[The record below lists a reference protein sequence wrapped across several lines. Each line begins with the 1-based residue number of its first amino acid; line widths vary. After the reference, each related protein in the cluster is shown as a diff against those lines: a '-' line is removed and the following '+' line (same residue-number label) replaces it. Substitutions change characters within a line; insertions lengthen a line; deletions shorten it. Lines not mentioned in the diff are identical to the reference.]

1 MGKVAEYLGTWG
13 RDENNMAKYEVK
25 QTAVSQVLADVRSD
39 KIAIPEL
46 QRPFVW
52 KTSQVRDLMDSLYN
66 GYPVGYLITWQSVG
80 AKLKGGQVAAHQQIL
95 IDGQQRVTALRA
107 AIAGQPVVGKR
118 YEKRRIAISF
128 NPLTEEFATRTPAIS
143 NSSQWIHD
151 ISEFFSGTSQLTFL
165 RRYFEKN
172 PDTDERQVE
181 AAVARLA
188 GIEHAQVGVISLADN
203 LDVDTVA
210 EIFVRINAKGVP
222 LSSADFV
229 MSKIATYG
237 DEGRNLRKLIDYFC
251 HLSVSGHAF
260 DDIRENDE
268 EFSASGHL
276 AKIQWLQQQ
285 SDELFQPEYTD
296 VIRIAG
302 LVGFSRG
309 KAGAIVSELAGLDP
323 ATRRIDESR
332 IPGAYARFSHAL
344 DQLVR
349 KTHVERFV
357 MMIKS
362 AGFIDSSMIGSK
374 NALNFAYALYLRLR
388 SNEQLSEGER
398 SQIVKR
404 WFVMTLLTGRAVGS
418 FESTWETDLR
428 RIEEQG
434 AADYLRLIETSELG
448 EGFWDVALP
457 QELVSPSKRSP
468 AFQIFL
474 AALVSKGA
482 RGFLS
487 KSINVAQMIE
497 GHGDMH
503 HIVPKNHLVK
513 NGYPKQGDYN
523 QVANFALTE
532 TPINIAIKDYPPK
545 EYMAWLSRQ
554 TETGDLK
561 IGEITQYEDLKTNL
575 TENAIPEFIHEVTA
589 ENYPEFLEAR
599 RKLMAQMIRDYYRTL

>member
-1 MGKVAEYLGTWG
+1 MA
-13 RDENNMAKYEVK
+13 MAKYEVK

-107 AIAGQPVVGKR
+107 AIAGQPVIGRR
-118 YEKRRIAISF
+118 YEKKRIAIAF

-165 RRYFEKN
+165 RKYFEKN
-172 PDTDERQVE
+172 PDENEAQVE

-188 GIEHAQVGVISLADN
+188 GMEHAQIGVISLADN

-237 DEGRNLRKLIDYFC
+237 DKGRNLRKLIDYFC
-251 HLSVSGHAF
+251 HLSISGHAF
-260 DDIRENDE
+260 ADIRENDR
-268 EFSASGHL
+268 EFSESGYL
-276 AKIQWLQQQ
+276 EKIQWLQNQ

-309 KAGAIVSELAGLDP
+309 KAGAIVSELSGLDP
-323 ATRRIDESR
+323 ATRKIDESR
-332 IPGAYARFSHAL
+332 IPAAFDRFGDAL
-344 DQLVR
+344 DQIVR
-349 KTHVERFV
+349 RTHVERFV

-362 AGFIDSSMIGSK
+362 AGFIDSSMIGSR

-388 SNEQLSEGER
+388 NNGQLSEGQR
-398 SQIVKR
+398 SKLVKR

-434 AADYLRLIETSELG
+434 AAEYLHLIESSELG
-448 EGFWDVALP
+448 EGFWEVALP
-457 QELVSPSKRSP
+457 QELVTPSKRNP

-487 KSINVAQMIE
+487 KSVKVAQMIE

-503 HIVPKNHLVK
+503 HIVPKNHLIK
-513 NGYPKQGDYN
+513 NGCPKQGDYN

-532 TPINIAIKDYPPK
+532 TPINIAIKDHPPA
-545 EYMAWLSRQ
+545 EYMAWLDTQ
-554 TETGDLK
+554 IDTGELK
-561 IGEITQYEDLKTNL
+561 LGEIIQRDDLDRNL
-575 TENAIPEFIHEVTA
+575 AENAIPAFIHEVTA
-589 ENYPEFLEAR
+589 ENYPAFLDAR
-599 RKLMAQMIRDYYRTL
+599 RKLMARVIRDYYLNL

>member
-1 MGKVAEYLGTWG
+1 
-13 RDENNMAKYEVK
+13 MAKYEVK

-52 KTSQVRDLMDSLYN
+52 KTSQVRDLMDSLYK

-80 AKLKGGQVAAHQQIL
+80 AKLKGGEVAAHQQIL

-118 YEKRRIAISF
+118 YQKKRIVVSF
-128 NPLTEEFATRTPAIS
+128 NPLTEEFATLTPAIR

-151 ISEFFSGTSQLTFL
+151 ISEIFAGTSQLTFL

-172 PDTDERQVE
+172 PDADEGQVE
-181 AAVARLA
+181 AAVGKLA
-188 GIEHAQVGVISLADN
+188 NIEHAQVGVISLNDD
-203 LDVDTVA
+203 LDVETVA

-260 DDIRENDE
+260 DDISENDK
-268 EFSASGHL
+268 EFADSEHL
-276 AKIQWLQQQ
+276 GKIQWLKNQ

-309 KAGAIVSELAGLDP
+309 KASAIVSELSGLDP
-323 ATRRIDESR
+323 ETRKIDESR
-332 IPGAYARFSHAL
+332 IPDAYARFSSAL

-349 KTHVERFV
+349 KTHLERFV

-362 AGFIDSSMIGSK
+362 AGFIDASMIGSK

-388 SNEQLSEGER
+388 DDDQLNEGER
-398 SQIVKR
+398 AKIVKR

-418 FESTWETDLR
+418 FESTWEMDLR
-428 RIEEQG
+428 RISEQG
-434 AADYLRLIETSELG
+434 AADYLRVIESSELG
-448 EGFWDVALP
+448 DGFWDVALH
-457 QELVSPSKRSP
+457 QQLVSPSKRSP
-468 AFQIFL
+468 AFQIYL
-474 AALVSKGA
+474 AARVNNGG

-487 KSINVAQMIE
+487 KSVSVAQMIE

-503 HIVPKNHLVK
+503 HIVPKNYLIK
-513 NGYPKQGDYN
+513 NGFPKQGDYN
-523 QVANFALTE
+523 QVANLALTE
-532 TPINIAIKDYPPK
+532 TPINIAIKDHPPQ
-545 EYMAWLSRQ
+545 EYMAWVAEQIDS
-554 TETGDLK
+554 GGLK
-561 IGEITQYEDLKTNL
+561 IGEITVQADLEENL
-575 TENAIPEFIHEVTA
+575 RDNAIPDFIHDVT
-589 ENYPEFLEAR
+589 ESNYQDFLEAR
-599 RKLMAQMIRDYYRTL
+599 RELMAKMIRDYYEAL

>member
-1 MGKVAEYLGTWG
+1 
-13 RDENNMAKYEVK
+13 MAKYEVK

-80 AKLKGGQVAAHQQIL
+80 AKLKGGEVAAHQQIL

-107 AIAGQPVVGKR
+107 AVAGQPVVGKR
-118 YEKRRIAISF
+118 YQKKRIAIAF
-128 NPLTEEFATRTPAIS
+128 NPLAEEFATRTPAIS
-143 NSSQWIHD
+143 NSRQWIDD
-151 ISEFFSGTSQLTFL
+151 ISEFFSGGSQLSFL
-165 RRYFEKN
+165 RRYFNAN
-172 PDTDERQVE
+172 PDAEEEQVE
-181 AAVARLA
+181 SAINKLA
-188 GIEHAQVGVISLADN
+188 GIEHAQVGVISLNDD
-203 LDVDTVA
+203 LDVETVA

-251 HLSVSGHAF
+251 HLTVSGHAF

-268 EFSASGHL
+268 EFAASQHL
-276 AKIQWLQQQ
+276 EKIQWLKRQ

-309 KAGAIVSELAGLDP
+309 KAGAIVSELSGLDP
-323 ATRRIDESR
+323 ETRKIDESR
-332 IPGAYARFSHAL
+332 IPDAYARFSDAL

-349 KTHVERFV
+349 KTHLERFV

-362 AGFIDSSMIGSK
+362 AGFIDASMIGSK

-388 SNEQLSEGER
+388 NDDQLSEGER
-398 SQIVKR
+398 ARIVKR

-428 RIEEQG
+428 RISEHG
-434 AADYLRLIETSELG
+434 ADGYLRILEKSELG
-448 EGFWDVALP
+448 DGFWKVALL

-468 AFQIFL
+468 AFQIYL
-474 AALVSKGA
+474 AALVSKGV

-503 HIVPKNHLVK
+503 HIVPKNYLIK
-513 NGYPKQGDYN
+513 NGFPKQGDYN

-532 TPINIAIKDYPPK
+532 TPINIAIKDYPPQT
-545 EYMAWLSRQ
+545 YMAKVKSQ
-554 TETGDLK
+554 CDTGELTL
-561 IGEITQYEDLKTNL
+561 GEITHLADLQANL
-575 TENAIPEFIHEVTA
+575 RENAIPDFLDTVTA
-589 ENYPEFLEAR
+589 VNYRDFLAAR
-599 RKLMAQMIRDYYRTL
+599 RKLMAQMIRHYYESL

>member
-1 MGKVAEYLGTWG
+1 MK
-13 RDENNMAKYEVK
+13 KYEVK

-107 AIAGQPVVGKR
+107 AIAGQFVIGQR
-118 YEKRRIAISF
+118 YEKKRIAISF
-128 NPLTEEFATRTPAIS
+128 NPLTEEFATLTPAIR

-151 ISEFFSGTSQLTFL
+151 ISEFFSGTGQLTFL
-165 RRYFEKN
+165 RRYFESN
-172 PDTDERQVE
+172 PDADEKQVE
-181 AAVARLA
+181 AAITRLA
-188 GIEHAQVGVISLADN
+188 DIQHAQVGVISLADN

-260 DDIRENDE
+260 DDIRENDK
-268 EFSASGHL
+268 EFAASGFL
-276 AKIQWLQQQ
+276 DKIKWLQGQ
-285 SDELFQPEYTD
+285 SDEIFQPDYTD

-309 KAGAIVSELAGLDP
+309 KAGAIVSELSGLDP
-323 ATRRIDESR
+323 QTRKIDESL
-332 IPGAYARFSHAL
+332 IPGAYARFGEAL
-344 DQLVR
+344 EQLVR

-388 SNEQLSEGER
+388 CNDQLTEGER
-398 SQIVKR
+398 SKIVKR
-404 WFVMTLLTGRAVGS
+404 WFVMSLLTGRAVGS
-418 FESTWETDLR
+418 FESIWETDLR
-428 RIEEQG
+428 RIDEQG
-434 AADYLRLIETSELG
+434 ADEYLRLIEKSALG
-448 EGFWDVALP
+448 EGFWEVALP
-457 QELVSPSKRSP
+457 QDLVSPSKRSP
-468 AFQIFL
+468 SFQIFL
-474 AALVSKGA
+474 AAMVSKGA

-487 KSINVAQMIE
+487 KSVTVRQMIE

-503 HIVPKNHLVK
+503 HIVPKNHLIK
-513 NGYPKQGDYN
+513 NGYPKQNDYN
-523 QVANFALTE
+523 QVANFVLTE
-532 TPINIAIKDYPPK
+532 TAINIAIKDRPPT
-545 EYMAWLSRQ
+545 EYMSWAAEQ
-554 TETGDLK
+554 VETGILK
-561 IGEITQYEDLKTNL
+561 IGEITSQSDLENNL
-575 TENAIPEFIHEVTA
+575 EEHAIPNSINAVSSA
-589 ENYPEFLEAR
+589 NYMGFLGAR
-599 RKLMAQMIRDYYRTL
+599 RELMAQKIRSYYESL

>member
-1 MGKVAEYLGTWG
+1 
-13 RDENNMAKYEVK
+13 MAKYEVK

-52 KTSQVRDLMDSLYN
+52 KTSQVRDLMDSLYK

-80 AKLKGGQVAAHQQIL
+80 AKLKGGDIAAHQQIL

-107 AIAGQPVVGKR
+107 AIAGQPVIGKR
-118 YEKRRIAISF
+118 YEKKHIVISF

-143 NSSQWIHD
+143 NSRQWID
-151 ISEFFSGTSQLTFL
+151 NISELFSGTSQLTFL

-172 PDTDERQVE
+172 PDADEGQVE
-181 AAVARLA
+181 TAVAKLA
-188 GIEHAQVGVISLADN
+188 SIEHAQVGVISLNDD
-203 LDVDTVA
+203 LDVETVA

-260 DDIRENDE
+260 DDISENDK
-268 EFSASGHL
+268 EFSDSEHL
-276 AKIQWLQQQ
+276 AKIQWLKNQ

-309 KAGAIVSELAGLDP
+309 KASAIVSELSGLDP
-323 ATRRIDESR
+323 ETRKIDESR
-332 IPGAYARFSHAL
+332 IPDAYARFSSAL

-349 KTHVERFV
+349 KTHLERFV

-362 AGFIDSSMIGSK
+362 AGFIDASMIGSK

-388 SNEQLSEGER
+388 DDDQLTEGER
-398 SQIVKR
+398 AKIVKR

-428 RIEEQG
+428 RISEQG
-434 AADYLRLIETSELG
+434 AENYLRVIETSELG
-448 EGFWDVALP
+448 DGFWEVALL
-457 QELVSPSKRSP
+457 QQLVSPSKRSP
-468 AFQIFL
+468 AFQIYL
-474 AALVSKGA
+474 AARVSKGG

-487 KSINVAQMIE
+487 KSVSVAQMIE

-503 HIVPKNHLVK
+503 HIVPKNYLIK
-513 NGYPKQGDYN
+513 NGFPKQGDYN

-532 TPINIAIKDYPPK
+532 TPINIAIKDHPPQV
-545 EYMAWLSRQ
+545 YMGWIADQISSGQ
-554 TETGDLK
+554 LK
-561 IGEITQYEDLKTNL
+561 IGEITDHNALVSNL
-575 TENAIPEFIHEVTA
+575 AENAIPEFIHNVTA
-589 ENYPEFLEAR
+589 DNYQNFLKAR
-599 RKLMAQMIRDYYRTL
+599 RKLMGKMIREYYEAL

>member
-1 MGKVAEYLGTWG
+1 
-13 RDENNMAKYEVK
+13 MAKYEVK

-52 KTSQVRDLMDSLYN
+52 KTSQVRDLMDSLYH

-118 YEKRRIAISF
+118 YENKRIAISF
-128 NPLTEEFATRTPAIS
+128 NPLTEEFATRTPAIGK
-143 NSSQWIHD
+143 SSQWIHD
-151 ISEFFSGTSQLTFL
+151 ISEFFSGASQLTFL
-165 RRYFEKN
+165 RKYFDKN
-172 PDTDERQVE
+172 PDADEGQVE
-181 AAVARLA
+181 AAVAKLA

-260 DDIRENDE
+260 KDISENDE
-268 EFSASGHL
+268 EFTASGHL
-276 AKIQWLQQQ
+276 AKIQWLQNQ

-309 KAGAIVSELAGLDP
+309 KAGAIVSELSGLDP
-323 ATRRIDESR
+323 QTRKIDESR
-332 IPGAYARFSHAL
+332 IPDAFARFGHAL
-344 DQLVR
+344 DQIVR

-388 SNEQLSEGER
+388 DNEHLSEGQR

-418 FESTWETDLR
+418 FESTWEKDLR
-428 RIEEQG
+428 RIEELG
-434 AADYLRLIETSELG
+434 AAEYLLNIEAAELS
-448 EGFWDVALP
+448 EGFWDVALL

-474 AALVSKGA
+474 AALVRKGA

-503 HIVPKNHLVK
+503 HIVPKNHLIK
-513 NGYPKQGDYN
+513 HGYPKEGDYN
-523 QVANFALTE
+523 QIANFALTE
-532 TPINIAIKDYPPK
+532 TPINITIKDHPPT
-545 EYMAWLSRQ
+545 EYMARIAQ
-554 TETGDLK
+554 QIEIGELK
-561 IGEITQYEDLKTNL
+561 IGEITHQADLEANL
-575 TENAIPEFIHEVTA
+575 AENAIPALIHEVSA
-589 ENYPEFLEAR
+589 DNYQEFLEAR
-599 RKLMAQMIRDYYRTL
+599 RKLMAETIRGYYRAL

>member
-1 MGKVAEYLGTWG
+1 
-13 RDENNMAKYEVK
+13 MAKYEVK

-503 HIVPKNHLVK
+503 HIIVADCARPRCRRDPSWPPGHLH
-513 NGYPKQGDYN
+513 YPHCFL
-523 QVANFALTE
+523 VC
-532 TPINIAIKDYPPK
+532 
-545 EYMAWLSRQ
+545 
-554 TETGDLK
+554 LK
-561 IGEITQYEDLKTNL
+561 FFH
-575 TENAIPEFIHEVTA
+575 EFIEIDFS
-589 ENYPEFLEAR
+589 NFL
-599 RKLMAQMIRDYYRTL
+599 KGFVKIDT

>member
-1 MGKVAEYLGTWG
+1 
-13 RDENNMAKYEVK
+13 MAKYEVK

-52 KTSQVRDLMDSLYN
+52 KTSQVRDLMDSLYK

-80 AKLKGGQVAAHQQIL
+80 AKLKGGEVAAHQQIL

-118 YEKRRIAISF
+118 YQKKRIVVSF
-128 NPLTEEFATRTPAIS
+128 NPLTEEFATLTPAIK

-151 ISEFFSGTSQLTFL
+151 ISEIFAGTSQLTFL

-172 PDTDERQVE
+172 PDADEGQVE
-181 AAVARLA
+181 AAVGKLA
-188 GIEHAQVGVISLADN
+188 NIEHAQVGVISLNDD
-203 LDVDTVA
+203 LDVETVA

-260 DDIRENDE
+260 DDISENDK
-268 EFSASGHL
+268 EFADSEHL
-276 AKIQWLQQQ
+276 AKIQWLKNQ

-309 KAGAIVSELAGLDP
+309 KASAIVSELSGLDP
-323 ATRRIDESR
+323 DTRKIDESR
-332 IPGAYARFSHAL
+332 IPDAYARFSSAL

-349 KTHVERFV
+349 KTHLERFV

-362 AGFIDSSMIGSK
+362 AGFIDASMIGSK

-388 SNEQLSEGER
+388 DDNQLTEGER
-398 SQIVKR
+398 AKIVKR

-428 RIEEQG
+428 RISEQG
-434 AADYLRLIETSELG
+434 AEDYLSVIESSELG
-448 EGFWDVALP
+448 DGFWQVALH
-457 QELVSPSKRSP
+457 QQLVSPSKRSP
-468 AFQIFL
+468 AFQIYL
-474 AALVSKGA
+474 AARVNNGG

-487 KSINVAQMIE
+487 KSVSVAQMIE

-503 HIVPKNHLVK
+503 HIVPKNYLIK
-513 NGYPKQGDYN
+513 NGFPKQGDYN
-523 QVANFALTE
+523 QVANLALTE
-532 TPINIAIKDYPPK
+532 TPINIAIKDHPPQ
-545 EYMAWLSRQ
+545 EYMAWMAEQIDSG
-554 TETGDLK
+554 ELK
-561 IGEITQYEDLKTNL
+561 IGEITVQADLEENL
-575 TENAIPEFIHEVTA
+575 MDNAIPDFVHDVTA
-589 ENYPEFLEAR
+589 HNYQSFLEAR
-599 RKLMAQMIRDYYRTL
+599 RELMARMIRDYYEAL

>member
-1 MGKVAEYLGTWG
+1 M
-13 RDENNMAKYEVK
+13 
-25 QTAVSQVLADVRSD
+25 
-39 KIAIPEL
+39 
-46 QRPFVW
+46 W

-80 AKLKGGQVAAHQQIL
+80 AKLKGGDVAAHQQIL

-118 YEKRRIAISF
+118 YQKKSIVISF

-143 NSSQWIHD
+143 NSRQWIDD
-151 ISEFFSGTSQLTFL
+151 ISELFSGTSQLTFL

-172 PDTDERQVE
+172 PDADEGPVE
-181 AAVARLA
+181 SAVAKLA
-188 GIEHAQVGVISLADN
+188 GIEHAQVGVISLNDD
-203 LDVDTVA
+203 LDVETVA

-251 HLSVSGHAF
+251 HLTVSGHAF

-268 EFSASGHL
+268 EFAASQHL
-276 AKIQWLQQQ
+276 EKIQWLKRQ

-309 KAGAIVSELAGLDP
+309 KAGAIVSELSGLDP
-323 ATRRIDESR
+323 ETRKIDESR
-332 IPGAYARFSHAL
+332 IPDAYQRFSNAL

-349 KTHVERFV
+349 KTHLERFV

-362 AGFIDSSMIGSK
+362 AGFIDASMIGSK

-388 SNEQLSEGER
+388 NDDQLSEGAR
-398 SQIVKR
+398 ARIVKR

-428 RIEEQG
+428 RISEHG
-434 AADYLRLIETSELG
+434 ADGYLRILEESELG
-448 EGFWDVALP
+448 DGFWKVALL

-468 AFQIFL
+468 AFQIYL
-474 AALVSKGA
+474 AALVSKGG

-503 HIVPKNHLVK
+503 HIVPKNYLIK
-513 NGYPKQGDYN
+513 NGFPKQGDYN

-532 TPINIAIKDYPPK
+532 TPINIVIKDHPPQT
-545 EYMAWLSRQ
+545 YMAKVKSQCDTGKLS
-554 TETGDLK
+554 L
-561 IGEITQYEDLKTNL
+561 GEITNL
-575 TENAIPEFIHEVTA
+575 TDLQANLIENAIPDFIDTVTA
-589 ENYPEFLEAR
+589 DNYRDFLAAR
-599 RKLMAQMIRDYYRTL
+599 RKLMAQMIRDYYEAL

>member
-1 MGKVAEYLGTWG
+1 
-13 RDENNMAKYEVK
+13 MAKYEVK

-52 KTSQVRDLMDSLYN
+52 KTSQVRDLMDSLYK

-80 AKLKGGQVAAHQQIL
+80 AKLKGGEVAAHQQIL

-118 YEKRRIAISF
+118 YQKKRIVVSF
-128 NPLTEEFATRTPAIS
+128 NPLTEEFATLTPAIR

-151 ISEFFSGTSQLTFL
+151 ISEIFAGTSQLTFL

-172 PDTDERQVE
+172 PDADEGQVE
-181 AAVARLA
+181 AAVGKLA
-188 GIEHAQVGVISLADN
+188 NIEHAQVGVISLNDD
-203 LDVDTVA
+203 LDVETVA

-260 DDIRENDE
+260 DDISENDK
-268 EFSASGHL
+268 EFADSEHL
-276 AKIQWLQQQ
+276 GKIQWLKNQ

-309 KAGAIVSELAGLDP
+309 KASAIVSELSGLDP
-323 ATRRIDESR
+323 ETRKIDESR
-332 IPGAYARFSHAL
+332 IPDAYARFSSAL

-349 KTHVERFV
+349 KTHLERFV

-362 AGFIDSSMIGSK
+362 AGFIDASMIGSK

-388 SNEQLSEGER
+388 DDDQLNEGER
-398 SQIVKR
+398 AKIVKR

-418 FESTWETDLR
+418 FESTWEMDLR
-428 RIEEQG
+428 RISEQG
-434 AADYLRLIETSELG
+434 AADYLRVIESSELG
-448 EGFWDVALP
+448 DGFWDVALH
-457 QELVSPSKRSP
+457 QQLVSPSKRSP
-468 AFQIFL
+468 AFQIYL
-474 AALVSKGA
+474 AARVNNGG

-487 KSINVAQMIE
+487 KSVSVAQMIE

-503 HIVPKNHLVK
+503 HIVPKNYLIK
-513 NGYPKQGDYN
+513 NGFPKQGDYN
-523 QVANFALTE
+523 QIANLALTE
-532 TPINIAIKDYPPK
+532 TPINIAIKDHPPQ
-545 EYMAWLSRQ
+545 EYMAWVAEQIDS
-554 TETGDLK
+554 GGLK
-561 IGEITQYEDLKTNL
+561 IGEITVQADLEENL
-575 TENAIPEFIHEVTA
+575 RDNAIPDFIHDVTA
-589 ENYPEFLEAR
+589 HNYQDFLEAR
-599 RKLMAQMIRDYYRTL
+599 RELMAKMIRDYYEAL

>member
-1 MGKVAEYLGTWG
+1 
-13 RDENNMAKYEVK
+13 MAKYEVK
-25 QTAVSQVLADVRSD
+25 QTAVSQVLSDVRSD

-80 AKLKGGQVAAHQQIL
+80 AKLKGGEVAAHQQIL

-107 AIAGQPVVGKR
+107 AIAGQPVVGRR
-118 YEKRRIAISF
+118 YEKKRIAISF
-128 NPLTEEFATRTPAIS
+128 NPLTEEFATRTPAITNS
-143 NSSQWIHD
+143 NQWIHD

-165 RRYFEKN
+165 RRYFKLN
-172 PDTDERQVE
+172 PEADEATVE
-181 AAVARLA
+181 ASVAKLA
-188 GIEHAQVGVISLADN
+188 NIEHAQVGVISLADN

-260 DDIRENDE
+260 KDIRENDQ
-268 EFSASGHL
+268 EFSDSGHL
-276 AKIQWLQQQ
+276 AKIQWLQNQ

-309 KAGAIVSELAGLDP
+309 KAGAIVSELSGLDP
-323 ATRRIDESR
+323 ATRKIDESR
-332 IPGAYARFSHAL
+332 IPEAFARFGHAL
-344 DQLVR
+344 DEMVR

-388 SNEQLSEGER
+388 GNNQLSEGQR
-398 SQIVKR
+398 SRLVKR

-428 RIEEQG
+428 RIEERG
-434 AADYLRLIETSELG
+434 VEEYLRLIEASELG
-448 EGFWDVALP
+448 EGFWEVALP

-474 AALVSKGA
+474 AARVNRTA

-532 TPINIAIKDYPPK
+532 TPINIAIKDLPPK
-545 EYMAWLSRQ
+545 EYMAMMSRQ
-554 TETGDLK
+554 IETGELK
-561 IGEITQYEDLKTNL
+561 IGEITQRSDLEMNL
-575 TENAIPEFIHEVTA
+575 KENAIPEFIDEVSA

-599 RKLMAQMIRDYYRTL
+599 RKLMAQTIRDYYRDL

>member
-1 MGKVAEYLGTWG
+1 
-13 RDENNMAKYEVK
+13 MAKYEVK

-52 KTSQVRDLMDSLYN
+52 KTSQVRDLMDSLYK

-80 AKLKGGQVAAHQQIL
+80 AKLKGGDIAAHQQIL

-107 AIAGQPVVGKR
+107 AIAGQPVIGKR
-118 YEKRRIAISF
+118 YEKKHIVISF

-143 NSSQWIHD
+143 NSRQWID
-151 ISEFFSGTSQLTFL
+151 NISELFSGTSQLTFL

-172 PDTDERQVE
+172 PDADEGQVE
-181 AAVARLA
+181 TAVAKLA
-188 GIEHAQVGVISLADN
+188 SIEHAQVGVISLNDD
-203 LDVDTVA
+203 LDVETVA

-260 DDIRENDE
+260 DDISENDK
-268 EFSASGHL
+268 EFSDSEHL
-276 AKIQWLQQQ
+276 AKIQWLKNQ

-309 KAGAIVSELAGLDP
+309 KASAIVSELSGLDP
-323 ATRRIDESR
+323 ETRKIDESR
-332 IPGAYARFSHAL
+332 IPDAYARFSSAL

-349 KTHVERFV
+349 KMHLERFV

-362 AGFIDSSMIGSK
+362 AGFIDASMIGSK

-388 SNEQLSEGER
+388 DDDQLTEGER
-398 SQIVKR
+398 AKIVKR

-428 RIEEQG
+428 RISEQG
-434 AADYLRLIETSELG
+434 AENYLRVIETSELG
-448 EGFWDVALP
+448 DGFWEVALL
-457 QELVSPSKRSP
+457 QQLVSPSKRSP
-468 AFQIFL
+468 AFQIYL
-474 AALVSKGA
+474 AARVSKGG

-487 KSINVAQMIE
+487 KSVSVAQMIE

-503 HIVPKNHLVK
+503 HIVPKNYLIK
-513 NGYPKQGDYN
+513 NGFPKQGDYN

-532 TPINIAIKDYPPK
+532 TPINIAIKDHPPQV
-545 EYMAWLSRQ
+545 YMGWIADQISSGQ
-554 TETGDLK
+554 LK
-561 IGEITQYEDLKTNL
+561 IGEITDHNALVSNL
-575 TENAIPEFIHEVTA
+575 AENAIPEFIHNVTA
-589 ENYPEFLEAR
+589 DNYQNFLKAR
-599 RKLMAQMIRDYYRTL
+599 RKLMGKMIREYYEAL

>member
-1 MGKVAEYLGTWG
+1 
-13 RDENNMAKYEVK
+13 MAKYEVK
-25 QTAVSQVLADVRSD
+25 QTAVSQVLSDVRSD

-107 AIAGQPVVGKR
+107 AIAGQPVVGR
-118 YEKRRIAISF
+118 QYEKRRIVISF

-165 RRYFEKN
+165 RHYFDRN
-172 PDTDERQVE
+172 PEADEAQVE
-181 AAVARLA
+181 AAVTRLA
-188 GIEHAQVGVISLADN
+188 AIENAQVGVISLADD

-260 DDIRENDE
+260 EDIRENDE
-268 EFSASGHL
+268 EFANSGHL
-276 AKIQWLQQQ
+276 AKIQWLQNQ

-309 KAGAIVSELAGLDP
+309 KAGAIVSELSGLDP
-323 ATRRIDESR
+323 STRKIDESR
-332 IPGAYARFSHAL
+332 IPDAFARFGNAL
-344 DQLVR
+344 DELVR

-388 SNEQLSEGER
+388 SNDQLSEGQR
-398 SQIVKR
+398 AQLVKR

-428 RIEEQG
+428 RIEERG
-434 AADYLRLIETSELG
+434 VEEYLRLIEASELG
-448 EGFWDVALP
+448 EGFWEVALP

-474 AALVSKGA
+474 AARVNRAA

-532 TPINIAIKDYPPK
+532 TPINIAIKDLPPK
-545 EYMAWLSRQ
+545 EYMAMMSRQ
-554 TETGDLK
+554 IETGELK
-561 IGEITQYEDLKTNL
+561 IGEITQRSDLEVNL
-575 TENAIPEFIHEVTA
+575 KENAIPDFIDEVSA

-599 RKLMAQMIRDYYRTL
+599 RKLMAQTIRDYYWDL

>member
-1 MGKVAEYLGTWG
+1 
-13 RDENNMAKYEVK
+13 MAKYEVK
-25 QTAVSQVLADVRSD
+25 QTAISQVLADVRSD

-52 KTSQVRDLMDSLYN
+52 KTPQVRDLMDSLYK

-80 AKLKGGQVAAHQQIL
+80 AKLKGGKVAAHQQIL

-118 YEKRRIAISF
+118 YEKKRIVISF
-128 NPLTEEFATRTPAIS
+128 NPLTEEFATQTPAIRH
-143 NSSQWIHD
+143 SSQWIHD

-165 RRYFEKN
+165 RRYFERN
-172 PDTDERQVE
+172 PDADEAQVE

-260 DDIRENDE
+260 IDIRQNDE
-268 EFSASGHL
+268 EFTASGYL
-276 AKIQWLQQQ
+276 DKIQWLKNQ
-285 SDELFQPEYTD
+285 SDELFQPDYTD

-309 KAGAIVSELAGLDP
+309 KAGAIVSELSGLDP
-323 ATRRIDESR
+323 QTRKIDESL
-332 IPGAYARFSHAL
+332 IPGAYSRFGSAL
-344 DQLVR
+344 GQLVR

-388 SNEQLSEGER
+388 SNEQLTEGER
-398 SQIVKR
+398 SKIVKR
-404 WFVMTLLTGRAVGS
+404 WFVMILLTGRAVGS

-428 RIEEQG
+428 RIDEQG
-434 AADYLRLIETSELG
+434 AAEYLRLIEASELG
-448 EGFWDVALP
+448 DGFWEVALP

-468 AFQIFL
+468 AFQVFL
-474 AALVSKGA
+474 ATLVSKSA

-487 KSINVAQMIE
+487 KSINVTQMIE

-513 NGYPKQGDYN
+513 NGFPKQGDYN

-532 TPINIAIKDYPPK
+532 TAINIAIKDLPPK
-545 EYMAWLSRQ
+545 EYMARVAAQ
-554 TETGDLK
+554 IETGVLG
-561 IGEITQYEDLKTNL
+561 IGEITIQSDLETNL
-575 TENAIPEFIHEVTA
+575 AENAIPAFIDEVSA
-589 ENYPEFLEAR
+589 DNYSLFLEAR
-599 RKLMAQMIRDYYRTL
+599 RKLMAQKIRNYYEAL

>member
-1 MGKVAEYLGTWG
+1 
-13 RDENNMAKYEVK
+13 MAKYEVK

-52 KTSQVRDLMDSLYN
+52 KTSQVRDLMDSLYH

-80 AKLKGGQVAAHQQIL
+80 AKLKGGKVAAHQQIL

-107 AIAGQPVVGKR
+107 AIAGQPVIGKR
-118 YEKRRIAISF
+118 YENKRITISF

-143 NSSQWIHD
+143 KSNQWIHD
-151 ISEFFSGTSQLTFL
+151 ISELFSGVSQLTFL
-165 RRYFEKN
+165 RKYFEKN
-172 PDTDERQVE
+172 PDADEGQVE
-181 AAVARLA
+181 AAVTKLA
-188 GIEHAQVGVISLADN
+188 GIEHAQVGVITLADD

-260 DDIRENDE
+260 EDIRENDE
-268 EFSASGHL
+268 EFTASGYL
-276 AKIQWLQQQ
+276 NKIQWLKDQ

-309 KAGAIVSELAGLDP
+309 KAGAIVSELSGLDP
-323 ATRRIDESR
+323 ETRKIDESR
-332 IPGAYARFSHAL
+332 IPDAFARFGHAL
-344 DQLVR
+344 DQIVR

-388 SNEQLSEGER
+388 DNEHLSEGLR

-418 FESTWETDLR
+418 FESTWEKDLR

-434 AADYLRLIETSELG
+434 AAEYLLNIEAAELG
-448 EGFWDVALP
+448 EGFWDLALP
-457 QELVSPSKRSP
+457 QDLVSPSKRSP

-503 HIVPKNHLVK
+503 HIVPKNHLIK
-513 NGYPKQGDYN
+513 NGYPKEGDYN

-532 TPINIAIKDYPPK
+532 TSINITIKDHPPT
-545 EYMAWLSRQ
+545 EYMAWLAQ
-554 TETGDLK
+554 QIETEELK
-561 IGEITQYEDLKTNL
+561 IGEITQQADLEANL
-575 TENAIPEFIHEVTA
+575 TDNAIPAFIHGVSA
-589 ENYPEFLEAR
+589 ANYKEFLEAR
-599 RKLMAQMIRDYYRTL
+599 RKLMAEVIRGYYQAL

>member
-1 MGKVAEYLGTWG
+1 
-13 RDENNMAKYEVK
+13 MAKYEVK
-25 QTAVSQVLADVRSD
+25 QTAVSQVLSDVRSD

-107 AIAGQPVVGKR
+107 AIAGQPVVGR
-118 YEKRRIAISF
+118 QYDKRRIAISF

-151 ISEFFSGTSQLTFL
+151 ISEFFSGNSQLTFL
-165 RRYFEKN
+165 RQYFDRN
-172 PDTDERQVE
+172 PGVDEAQVE
-181 AAVARLA
+181 SAVTRLA
-188 GIEHAQVGVISLADN
+188 AIENAQVGVISLADN

-251 HLSVSGHAF
+251 HLSVSGHAYE
-260 DDIRENDE
+260 DIRENDR
-268 EFSASGHL
+268 EFADSGHL
-276 AKIQWLQQQ
+276 AKIQWLQSQ
-285 SDELFQPEYTD
+285 SDELFQPEYND

-309 KAGAIVSELAGLDP
+309 KAGAIVSELSGLDP
-323 ATRRIDESR
+323 ATRKIDESR
-332 IPGAYARFSHAL
+332 IPDAFARFGHAL
-344 DQLVR
+344 DELVR

-374 NALNFAYALYLRLR
+374 NAFNFAYALYLRLR
-388 SNEQLSEGER
+388 SNDKMSEGER
-398 SQIVKR
+398 SRLVKR

-434 AADYLRLIETSELG
+434 VDDYLRLIEASELG

-457 QELVSPSKRSP
+457 QELVSPSRRSP
-468 AFQIFL
+468 AFQIYL
-474 AALVSKGA
+474 AARVNRSA

-532 TPINIAIKDYPPK
+532 TPINIAIKDNPPR
-545 EYMAWLSRQ
+545 EYMAWLNRQ
-554 TETGDLK
+554 IETGELK
-561 IGEITQYEDLKTNL
+561 IGEITQQSDLEANL
-575 TENAIPEFIHEVTA
+575 KENAIPDFINEVSA
-589 ENYPEFLEAR
+589 ENYPQFLEAR
-599 RKLMAQMIRDYYRTL
+599 RKLMAQTIRDFYWDL

>member
-1 MGKVAEYLGTWG
+1 M
-13 RDENNMAKYEVK
+13 RKYEVK
-25 QTAVSQVLADVRSD
+25 QTAVSQILADVHSD

-80 AKLKGGQVAAHQQIL
+80 AKLKGGQVAAYQQIL

-107 AIAGQPVVGKR
+107 AIAGQPVIGKR
-118 YEKRRIAISF
+118 YEKKRIVISF
-128 NPLTEEFATRTPAIS
+128 NPQTEEFATWTPAIG

-151 ISEFFSGTSQLTFL
+151 ISEFYSGTSQLTFFL
-165 RRYFEKN
+165 NYFQKN
-172 PDTDERQVE
+172 TNANKTQVE
-181 AAVARLA
+181 AAVTRLA
-188 GIEHAQVGVISLADN
+188 NIVHAQVGIISLADD

-210 EIFVRINAKGVP
+210 EIFVRINSKGVP

-251 HLSVSGHAF
+251 HLSVSGHAY
-260 DDIRENDE
+260 DDIRNNDK
-268 EFSASGHL
+268 EFTASDNL
-276 AKIQWLQQQ
+276 KKIQWLQSQ
-285 SDELFQPEYTD
+285 SNELFQPDYTD

-309 KAGAIVSELAGLDP
+309 KAGAIVSELSGLDP
-323 ATRRIDESR
+323 QTRKIDTSL
-332 IPGAYARFSHAL
+332 IPGAYERFGNAL
-344 DQLVR
+344 DLLVS

-362 AGFIDSSMIGSK
+362 AGFIDSRMIGSK

-388 SNEQLSEGER
+388 CNNQLTEGDR
-398 SQIVKR
+398 SKIVKR

-428 RIEEQG
+428 RIAEQG
-434 AADYLRLIETSELG
+434 PNEYLKLIEKSELG
-448 EGFWDVALP
+448 ASFWEVALP
-457 QELVSPSKRSP
+457 QELVSSSKRSP

-474 AALVSKGA
+474 AALASKGA

-487 KSINVAQMIE
+487 KSVNVTQMIA
-497 GHGDMH
+497 GSGDMH
-503 HIVPKNHLVK
+503 HIIPKNHLIK
-513 NGYPKQGDYN
+513 NGYPKQDDYN
-523 QVANFALTE
+523 QVANFVLTE
-532 TPINIAIKDYPPK
+532 TAINIAIKDYPPK
-545 EYMAWLSRQ
+545 EYMSWITAQINS
-554 TETGDLK
+554 GKLK
-561 IGEITQYEDLKTNL
+561 LGEIISQKDLEANL
-575 TENAIPEFIHEVTA
+575 EENAIPTFINEVNSD
-589 ENYPEFLEAR
+589 NYLAFLEAR
-599 RKLMAQMIRDYYRTL
+599 RKLIAQKIREYYESL

>member
-1 MGKVAEYLGTWG
+1 
-13 RDENNMAKYEVK
+13 MAKYEVK

-107 AIAGQPVVGKR
+107 AIAGRPVVGRR

-128 NPLTEEFATRTPAIS
+128 NPITEEFATRTPAIS

-151 ISEFFSGTSQLTFL
+151 ISEFFSGSSQLTFL

-172 PDTDERQVE
+172 PDADEAQVE

-260 DDIRENDE
+260 EDIRENDE
-268 EFSASGHL
+268 EFSVSGHL
-276 AKIQWLQQQ
+276 AKIQWLQNQ

-323 ATRRIDESR
+323 ATRKIDESR
-332 IPGAYARFSHAL
+332 IPDAYARFGHAL

-388 SNEQLSEGER
+388 SDEKLSEGER
-398 SQIVKR
+398 SRIVKR

-503 HIVPKNHLVK
+503 HIVPKNHLIR

-523 QVANFALTE
+523 QVANFSLTE

-545 EYMAWLSRQ
+545 EYMAFLARQ
-554 TETGDLK
+554 IETGELK
-561 IGEITQYEDLKTNL
+561 IGEVTQRDDLEANL
-575 TENAIPEFIHEVTA
+575 VENAIPDFIREVTA
-589 ENYPEFLEAR
+589 ENYPVFLEAR
-599 RKLMAQMIRDYYRTL
+599 RKLMAQMIRRYYLEL

>member
-1 MGKVAEYLGTWG
+1 MK
-13 RDENNMAKYEVK
+13 KYEVK
-25 QTAVSQVLADVRSD
+25 QTAVSQVLSDVRSD

-80 AKLKGGQVAAHQQIL
+80 AKLKGGKVAAHQQIL
-95 IDGQQRVTALRA
+95 IDGQQRVTALRS
-107 AIAGQPVVGKR
+107 AIAGQSVIGNR
-118 YEKRRIAISF
+118 YEKKRIVISF
-128 NPLTEEFATRTPAIS
+128 NPLTEEFATLTPAIR
-143 NSSQWIHD
+143 NSSQWVHD
-151 ISEFFSGTSQLTFL
+151 VSEFFSGTGQLTFL
-165 RRYFEKN
+165 RHYFENN
-172 PDTDERQVE
+172 PDVDQEQVE
-181 AAVARLA
+181 ASITRLA
-188 GIEHAQVGVISLADN
+188 DIQHAQVGVITLADN

-268 EFSASGHL
+268 EFATSGYL
-276 AKIQWLQQQ
+276 DKIQWLKNQ
-285 SDELFQPEYTD
+285 SDDLFQPDYTD

-309 KAGAIVSELAGLDP
+309 KAGAIVSELSGLDP
-323 ATRRIDESR
+323 QTRKIDESL
-332 IPGAYARFSHAL
+332 IPGAYARFGDAL
-344 DQLVR
+344 EQLVR

-362 AGFIDSSMIGSK
+362 AGYIDSSMIGSK

-388 SNEQLSEGER
+388 SNEQLTEGER

-428 RIEEQG
+428 RIGEQG
-434 AADYLRLIETSELG
+434 ADGYLRLIEKSELG
-448 EGFWDVALP
+448 DGFWEVTLP
-457 QELVSPSKRSP
+457 QDLVSPSKRSP
-468 AFQIFL
+468 AFQVFL

-487 KSINVAQMIE
+487 KSINVTQMIE

-503 HIVPKNHLVK
+503 HIVPKNHLIN

-523 QVANFALTE
+523 QIANFALTE
-532 TPINIAIKDYPPK
+532 TAINIAIKDRPPT
-545 EYMAWLSRQ
+545 EYMSWIRAQVESGALR
-554 TETGDLK
+554 
-561 IGEITQYEDLKTNL
+561 IGEINSQCDLEANL
-575 TENAIPEFIHEVTA
+575 EEHAIPASINEVSA
-589 ENYPEFLEAR
+589 DNYPTFLDAR
-599 RKLMAQMIRDYYRTL
+599 RKLMAQKIRDYYEAL

>member
-1 MGKVAEYLGTWG
+1 
-13 RDENNMAKYEVK
+13 MAKYEVK
-25 QTAVSQVLADVRSD
+25 QTAVSQVLSDVRSD
-39 KIAIPEL
+39 KVAIPEL

-80 AKLKGGQVAAHQQIL
+80 AKLKGGNVAAHQQIL

-107 AIAGQPVVGKR
+107 AVAGQPVVGKR
-118 YEKRRIAISF
+118 YQKKRIAISF

-165 RRYFEKN
+165 RQYFDKN
-172 PDTDERQVE
+172 PGVDEGQVE
-181 AAVARLA
+181 AAVAKLA
-188 GIEHAQVGVISLADN
+188 GIEHAQVGVISLADD
-203 LDVDTVA
+203 LDVETVA

-251 HLSVSGHAF
+251 HLTVSGHAY

-268 EFSASGHL
+268 EFASSGHL
-276 AKIQWLQQQ
+276 EKVQWLKTQ

-309 KAGAIVSELAGLDP
+309 KAGAIVSELSGLDP
-323 ATRRIDESR
+323 ETRKIDESR
-332 IPGAYARFSHAL
+332 IPDAYARFSNAL

-349 KTHVERFV
+349 KTHLERFV

-362 AGFIDSSMIGSK
+362 AGFIDASMIGSK

-388 SNEQLSEGER
+388 ADEQLTEGER
-398 SQIVKR
+398 ARIVKR

-428 RIEEQG
+428 RISEQG
-434 AADYLRLIETSELG
+434 AAEYLRVIEESELG
-448 EGFWDVALP
+448 EGFWEVALP
-457 QELVSPSKRSP
+457 QELMSPSKRSP
-468 AFQIFL
+468 AFQIYL
-474 AALVSKGA
+474 AARVSKGG

-487 KSINVAQMIE
+487 KSINVGQMIE

-503 HIVPKNHLVK
+503 HIVPKNYLIK
-513 NGYPKQGDYN
+513 NGFPKQGDYN

-532 TPINIAIKDYPPK
+532 TPINIAIKDHPPQT
-545 EYMAWLSRQ
+545 YMAWVANQ
-554 TETGDLK
+554 INTGELK
-561 IGEITQYEDLKTNL
+561 IGEITDQADLEENL
-575 TENAIPEFIHEVTA
+575 AGNAIPDFIHDVTA
-589 ENYPEFLEAR
+589 HNYHEFLDAR
-599 RKLMAQMIRDYYRTL
+599 RKLMAKMIRGYYEGL

>member
-1 MGKVAEYLGTWG
+1 
-13 RDENNMAKYEVK
+13 MAKYEVK

-172 PDTDERQVE
+172 PDADERQVE

-251 HLSVSGHAF
+251 HLSAAGHAY

-268 EFSASGHL
+268 EFVQSGML
-276 AKIQWLQQQ
+276 DKISWL
-285 SDELFQPEYTD
+285 SKYDDEIFQPTYSD
-296 VIRIAG
+296 IIRIAG
-302 LVGFSRG
+302 LVGFNRG
-309 KAGAIVSELAGLDP
+309 KAGSIVSELSGLNP
-323 ATRRIDESR
+323 ETRKTDESL
-332 IPGAYARFSHAL
+332 IPGAYKKLGDAL
-344 DQLVR
+344 SDIVR
-349 KTHVERFV
+349 QMHFERFLQ
-357 MMIKS
+357 MIQSIGFVS
-362 AGFIDSSMIGSK
+362 ADMIGSK
-374 NALNFAYALYLRLR
+374 NALNFAYALYLKLR
-388 SNEQLSEGER
+388 QLDMTEPER
-398 SQIVKR
+398 FRAVKR

-418 FESTWETDLR
+418 FESIWEMELCHM
-428 RIEEQG
+428 EEQG
-434 AADYLRLIETSELG
+434 VGS
-448 EGFWDVALP
+448 
-457 QELVSPSKRSP
+457 
-468 AFQIFL
+468 
-474 AALVSKGA
+474 
-482 RGFLS
+482 
-487 KSINVAQMIE
+487 
-497 GHGDMH
+497 
-503 HIVPKNHLVK
+503 
-513 NGYPKQGDYN
+513 
-523 QVANFALTE
+523 
-532 TPINIAIKDYPPK
+532 
-545 EYMAWLSRQ
+545 
-554 TETGDLK
+554 
-561 IGEITQYEDLKTNL
+561 
-575 TENAIPEFIHEVTA
+575 
-589 ENYPEFLEAR
+589 
-599 RKLMAQMIRDYYRTL
+599 

>member
-1 MGKVAEYLGTWG
+1 
-13 RDENNMAKYEVK
+13 MAKYEVK

-118 YEKRRIAISF
+118 YEKKRIAISF

-151 ISEFFSGTSQLTFL
+151 ISEFFSGSSQLTFL
-165 RRYFEKN
+165 RRYFDKN
-172 PDTDERQVE
+172 PDADEAQVE

-260 DDIRENDE
+260 EDIRQNDQ

-276 AKIQWLQQQ
+276 DKIKWLQSQ

-323 ATRRIDESR
+323 ATRKIDESR
-332 IPGAYARFSHAL
+332 IPDAYGRFGQAL
-344 DQLVR
+344 EQMVR

-388 SNEQLSEGER
+388 NNEQLSEGQR
-398 SQIVKR
+398 SQLVKR

-434 AADYLRLIETSELG
+434 AAEYLHLIETSELG
-448 EGFWDVALP
+448 EGFWEVALP

-503 HIVPKNHLVK
+503 HIVPKNHLIK

-532 TPINIAIKDYPPK
+532 TPINIAIKDHPPK
-545 EYMAWLSRQ
+545 EYMAWLDGQ
-554 TETGDLK
+554 IGTGTLK
-561 IGEITQYEDLKTNL
+561 LGEITQPDDLVTNL
-575 TENAIPEFIHEVTA
+575 AENAIPEFINDVTA
-589 ENYPEFLEAR
+589 ENYPAFLEAR
-599 RKLMAQMIRDYYRTL
+599 RQLMAQMIRDYYLSL

>member
-1 MGKVAEYLGTWG
+1 
-13 RDENNMAKYEVK
+13 MAKYEVK

-80 AKLKGGQVAAHQQIL
+80 AKLKGGDVAAHQQIL

-107 AIAGQPVVGKR
+107 AVAGQPVVDKR
-118 YEKRRIAISF
+118 YQKKRIAIAF

-165 RRYFEKN
+165 RHYFDKN
-172 PDTDERQVE
+172 PGVNEGRVE
-181 AAVARLA
+181 AAVAKLA
-188 GIEHAQVGVISLADN
+188 GIEHAQVGVISLNDD
-203 LDVDTVA
+203 LDVETVA

-251 HLSVSGHAF
+251 HLTVSGHAF
-260 DDIRENDE
+260 DDIRANDE
-268 EFSASGHL
+268 EFAASPHL
-276 AKIQWLQQQ
+276 DKIQWLKRQ

-302 LVGFSRG
+302 LVGFNRG
-309 KAGAIVSELAGLDP
+309 KAGAIVSELSGLDP
-323 ATRRIDESR
+323 ETRKIDESR
-332 IPGAYARFSHAL
+332 IPAAYARFSDAL

-349 KTHVERFV
+349 KTHLERFV

-362 AGFIDSSMIGSK
+362 AGFIDASMIGSK

-388 SNEQLSEGER
+388 NDDQLSEGER
-398 SQIVKR
+398 ARIVKR

-428 RIEEQG
+428 RISEHG
-434 AADYLRLIETSELG
+434 ADGYLRILEESELG
-448 EGFWDVALP
+448 DGFWKVALL

-468 AFQIFL
+468 AFQIYL
-474 AALVSKGA
+474 AALVSKGV

-503 HIVPKNHLVK
+503 HIVPKNYLIK
-513 NGYPKQGDYN
+513 NGFPKQGDYN

-532 TPINIAIKDYPPK
+532 TPINIAIKDYPPQT
-545 EYMAWLSRQ
+545 YMAKVKSQ
-554 TETGDLK
+554 CDTGELTL
-561 IGEITQYEDLKTNL
+561 GEITHLADLQENL
-575 TENAIPEFIHEVTA
+575 RENAIPDFLDTVTA
-589 ENYPEFLEAR
+589 DNYQDFLAAR
-599 RKLMAQMIRDYYRTL
+599 RKLMAQMIRHYYEAS